1 MRTRRFTG
9 AALGA
14 IAVAAL
20 ATAGCTAEDTAAP
33 GGTTTGTSPA
43 GSGSVAS
50 SAAADPAAAAALGQ
64 AAAALGT
71 TSFKL
76 TLTAGPSLEMTGTV
90 DAPNGRGS
98 AEVRA
103 TGPNTDLTVQTRLD
117 GQDLF
122 VQVPGV
128 TKAGTWTRIDV
139 SRLPEGANVGLRPG
153 QIDPVNTAQLLSSTT
168 DVRES
173 GSRSYAGTLDLTK
186 VAGVAGVDKVTVDG
200 YGADAQRVP
209 FTAGLDEQ
217 GRLSELTIQLPPVNG
232 QPAAPIEVLYTDYGV
247 PVESLRPDP
256 STIVEAPESLYSTLG
271 GR

>member
-9 AALGA
+9 PALGVLA
-14 IAVAAL
+14 VIAFGAS
-20 ATAGCTAEDTAAP
+20 GCNAEDTGTP
-33 GGTTTGTSPA
+33 GAGAGTPSPP
-43 GSGSVAS
+43 AS

-64 AAAALGT
+64 AAATLGT
-71 TSFKL
+71 TSFKV
-76 TLTAGPSLEMTGTV
+76 TLTAGPSLTMNGTV
-90 DAPNGRGS
+90 DAPNGRGA
-98 AEVRA
+98 AEVVA

-117 GQDLF
+117 GEDLF

-139 SRLPEGANVGLRPG
+139 ARLPEGANVGLRPG
-153 QIDPVNTAQLLSSTT
+153 QIDPVNTAQLLNSTT
-168 DVRES
+168 DVRQS
-173 GSRSYAGTLDLTK
+173 GSRSYEGTLDLTK

-200 YGADAQRVP
+200 YGTAAQQVP

-217 GRLSELTIQLPPVNG
+217 GRLSALTIELPPVNG
-232 QPAAPIEVLYTDYGV
+232 QQAAPIEVLYTDYGL

-256 STIVEAPESLYSTLG
+256 STVVEAPESLYTTLS